1 MDLKLSR
8 SFITSILFLAGAALF
23 LMAMVQPVPV
33 QACQH
38 ISHTAEGG
46 TEFRIVVGP
55 LRIRDAPNG
64 NIIGVLLVG
73 QTVTVIE
80 YAQTDTYLWG
90 RHTRGS
96 WSAIHTSDCAQ
107 EYAEP
112 VEPLAEGDGDATPE
126 DDTGSD
132 ETPPADAPGAAPA
145 LDPALA
151 GSDNLCHTV
160 WTFCNTGTPEQ
171 QAYFWRLGWFTA
183 AVGRGEVPPG
193 SPEEYA
199 TGEISPE
206 ATAEP

>member
-23 LMAMVQPVPV
+23 LMALVQPVAV

-38 ISHTAEGG
+38 DSTDPAGS
-46 TEFRIVVGP
+46 TEFRIIVGP

-64 NIIGVLLVG
+64 NIIGVLLIG
-73 QTVTVIE
+73 QTITVTE
-80 YAQTDTYLWG
+80 YVQADIYLWG
-90 RHTRGS
+90 RHALG
-96 WSAIHTSDCAQ
+96 WSALHTVDCTR

-112 VEPLAEGDGDATPE
+112 PAAGDAAPE
-126 DDTGSD
+126 DVTGSD
-132 ETPPADAPGAAPA
+132 ETSPADAPGAASPSAPA
-145 LDPALA
+145 LS

-171 QAYFWRLGWFTA
+171 QAYFWRLGWFA
-183 AVGRGEVPPG
+183 SAIERGEVPPG

-199 TGEISPE
+199 SGEVSPEPISPE

>member
-8 SFITSILFLAGAALF
+8 SFITSVLFLAGAVLF

-38 ISHTAEGG
+38 ESVDPRGG
-46 TEFRIVVGP
+46 IEFRIVVGP

-90 RHTRGS
+90 RHTLGG
-96 WSAIHTSDCAQ
+96 WSALHTVECVL
-107 EYAEP
+107 EYAKP
-112 VEPLAEGDGDATPE
+112 VESLAEGDGDAAP

-132 ETPPADAPGAAPA
+132 DTPPVDAPGTAPPSAPA
-145 LDPALA
+145 PS
-151 GSDNLCHTV
+151 GSNNLCHTV

-171 QAYFWRLGWFTA
+171 QAYFWRLGWYA
-183 AVGRGEVPPG
+183 SAVERGEVPPDTL
-193 SPEEYA
+193 ERYA
-199 TGEISPE
+199 RGEISPE